1 MEFLA
6 EVAES
11 TAILGGVLSVIH
23 PALYEAGMIALRRL
37 WNNPDLVDRPLL
49 LKEVLSLWS
58 VPFSGVSI
66 ISNRSTPLHRDC
78 NSRKEWMDLLVA
90 LGKYQRGIMTL
101 PGLGVELLYNPG
113 TVVGIAGR
121 VLQHG
126 VECDG
131 ERACLAYYMRDK
143 VHERLGVRAPSWF
156 NLKGPPAF
164 T

>member
-1 MEFLA
+1 MDFLA
-6 EVAES
+6 DVAES
-11 TAILGGVLSVIH
+11 TAILGGVVSVIH
-23 PALYEAGMIALRRL
+23 PDLYEAGMIALRWL
-37 WNNPDLVDRPLL
+37 WNNPDLVDSPLL
-49 LKEVLSLWS
+49 LKEVLGLWS
-58 VPFSGVSI
+58 VLFSGVSI

-78 NSRKEWMDLLVA
+78 NSRKEWMDLLVT

-156 NLKGPPAF
+156 NLQGPPTF

>member
-1 MEFLA
+1 
-6 EVAES
+6 
-11 TAILGGVLSVIH
+11 
-23 PALYEAGMIALRRL
+23 MIALRRL

-101 PGLGVELLYNPG
+101 PGLGVELLYSPG

-156 NLKGPPAF
+156 NLQGPPAF